1 MATKYTNQ
9 EAIDFF
15 HDIFNPTGD
24 ALIDTKAYDLMGQYL
39 TQIEQVLDQ
48 QSMTQKDLANK
59 IGTSASYISQFFNFN
74 KLINFKTLAKIELAL
89 DINFELK
96 QPITDSVR
104 NENNII
110 PVTEKISISN
120 EEFPVSNEEF
130 PVSNVELYAA

>member
-1 MATKYTNQ
+1 
-9 EAIDFF
+9 
-15 HDIFNPTGD
+15 
-24 ALIDTKAYDLMGQYL
+24 MGQYL

-96 QPITDSVR
+96 QRVFI
-104 NENNII
+104 
-110 PVTEKISISN
+110 
-120 EEFPVSNEEF
+120 F
-130 PVSNVELYAA
+130 YAAYNSSLLTGNSSLLMENFSAT